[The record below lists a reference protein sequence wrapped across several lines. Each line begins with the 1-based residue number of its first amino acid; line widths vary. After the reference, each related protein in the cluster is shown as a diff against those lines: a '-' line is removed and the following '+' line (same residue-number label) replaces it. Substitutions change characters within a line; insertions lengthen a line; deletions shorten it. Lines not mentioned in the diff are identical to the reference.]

1 MRVRLLDFKIN
12 QLNQN
17 IMNFTVSSSLL
28 SSRLQTISRVINS
41 KNTIPVLDCILF
53 ELEGNKLTLTA
64 SDPDNTLNT
73 SIEVVDCSENF
84 SFAISSKILIDSLK
98 EISEQPIRFEVKK
111 DTLETTIYYQN
122 GKYSLVGQNSD
133 EYPGAAVLGEGAVAI
148 SVPTKVLSSGI
159 SCSLFATADDEVRPV
174 MCGVYFDFTPD
185 SITLVAS
192 DGHKLVRCRDYSVTG
207 AEKSAFILP
216 KKPATLLKNL
226 LGKEEQEDVAIEF
239 DGRFAIFDMGD
250 YKLVSRLF
258 DGRYPNY
265 NSVIPQNNPHKLT
278 VDRAALIST
287 LRRVA
292 IFSSQVSLIKLHL
305 EENKVVI
312 SAQDTDFSTSAE
324 ESIACSYEG
333 ATMNIGFRASFL
345 IDILNN
351 TPGQDVVIELADP
364 SRAGVVVPAEQV
376 DKQELLM
383 LLMPMMLTE

>member
-1 MRVRLLDFKIN
+1 MI
-12 QLNQN
+12 
-17 IMNFTVSSSLL
+17 FTVSSSLL

-41 KNTIPVLDCILF
+41 KNTIPALDCILF

-73 SIEVVDCSENF
+73 SLEVVDCSEDF
-84 SFAISSKILIDSLK
+84 SFAVSSKILIDALK
-98 EISEQPIRFEVKK
+98 EISEQPLRFEVKRE
-111 DTLETTIYYQN
+111 TLEITIYYQN
-122 GKYSLVGQNSD
+122 GKYALVGQNAE
-133 EYPGAAVLGEGAVAI
+133 EYPSAAVLGEGSVAI

-159 SCSLFATADDEVRPV
+159 SCSLFAAADDEVRPV
-174 MCGVYFDFTPD
+174 MCGVYFDFTPE

-226 LGKEEQEDVAIEF
+226 LGKEAQEDVAVEF
-239 DGRFAIFDMGD
+239 DGRFAIFDMGE
-250 YKLVSRLF
+250 YKLICRLF

-292 IFSSQVSLIKLHL
+292 IFSSQVSLIKLHI
-305 EENKVVI
+305 EDNKVVI

-333 ATMNIGFRASFL
+333 ASMNIGFRASFL

-351 TPGQDVVIELADP
+351 TPGQDVIIELADP

-383 LLMPMMLTE
+383 LLMPMMLTD

>member
-1 MRVRLLDFKIN
+1 
-12 QLNQN
+12 
-17 IMNFTVSSSLL
+17 MNFTVSSSLL

-41 KNTIPVLDCILF
+41 KNTIPVLDCVLF

-73 SIEVVDCSENF
+73 SIDVVDCSEDF
-84 SFAISSKILIDSLK
+84 SFAISAKILIDSLK
-98 EISEQPIRFEVKK
+98 EISEQPIRFDVKK
-111 DTLETTIYYQN
+111 DTLETTIFYQN
-122 GKYSLVGQNSD
+122 GKYSLVGQNAD

-174 MCGVYFDFTPD
+174 MCGVYFDFTPE
-185 SITLVAS
+185 SITIVAS

-226 LGKEEQEDVAIEF
+226 LGKDEQEDVAVEF
-239 DGRFAIFDMGD
+239 DGRFATFDMGD

-333 ATMNIGFRASFL
+333 TSMNIGFRASFL

-364 SRAGVVVPAEQV
+364 SRAGVIVPAEQV

>member
-1 MRVRLLDFKIN
+1 
-12 QLNQN
+12 
-17 IMNFTVSSSLL
+17 MNFTVSSSLL

-73 SIEVVDCSENF
+73 SIEVVDCSEDF
-84 SFAISSKILIDSLK
+84 SFAISAKILIDSLK
-98 EISEQPIRFEVKK
+98 EISEQPIRFDVKK
-111 DTLETTIYYQN
+111 DTLETTIFYQN
-122 GKYSLVGQNSD
+122 GKYSLVGQNAD

-148 SVPTKVLSSGI
+148 TVPTKVLSNGI

-174 MCGVYFDFTPD
+174 MCGVYFDFTPE

-226 LGKEEQEDVAIEF
+226 LGKEEQEDVAVEF
-239 DGRFAIFDMGD
+239 DGRFATFDMGD

-333 ATMNIGFRASFL
+333 ASMNIGFRASFL

-364 SRAGVVVPAEQV
+364 SRAGVIVPAEQV

>member
-1 MRVRLLDFKIN
+1 
-12 QLNQN
+12 
-17 IMNFTVSSSLL
+17 MNFTVSSSLL

-41 KNTIPVLDCILF
+41 NNTIPVLDCILF
-53 ELEGNKLTLTA
+53 ELNGNKLTLTA

-73 SIEVVDCSENF
+73 SIEVVDCSEDF
-84 SFAISSKILIDSLK
+84 SFAISAKILIDSLK

-111 DTLETTIYYQN
+111 DTLETTIFYQN
-122 GKYSLVGQNSD
+122 GKYSLVGQNAD
-133 EYPGAAVLGEGAVAI
+133 EYPGAAVLGEGSVAI
-148 SVPTKVLSSGI
+148 SVPAKVLSAGI
-159 SCSLFATADDEVRPV
+159 SCSLFATADDKVLRPV
-174 MCGVYFDFTPD
+174 MCGIYFDFTPEN
-185 SITLVAS
+185 ITMVAS

-226 LGKEEQEDVAIEF
+226 LAKDEQSDVAVEF
-239 DGRFAIFDMGD
+239 DGRFAIFDMGE

-278 VDRAALIST
+278 VDRSALIST

-292 IFSSQVSLIKLHL
+292 IFSSQVSLIKLHI

-324 ESIACSYEG
+324 ESIACSYNG
-333 ATMNIGFRASFL
+333 APMNIGFRASFL

-364 SRAGVVVPAEQV
+364 SRAGVIVPAEQV

>member
-1 MRVRLLDFKIN
+1 
-12 QLNQN
+12 
-17 IMNFTVSSSLL
+17 MNFTVSSSLL

-41 KNTIPVLDCILF
+41 KNTIPALDCILF

-73 SIEVVDCSENF
+73 SIEVVDCSEDF
-84 SFAISSKILIDSLK
+84 SFALSSKILIDSLK
-98 EISEQPIRFEVKK
+98 EISEQPLRFEVNK
-111 DTLETTIYYQN
+111 DTLEITIYYLN
-122 GKYSLVGQNSD
+122 GKYGLVGQNAD
-133 EYPGAAVLGEGAVAI
+133 EYPSAAVLGESAVAI
-148 SVPTKVLSSGI
+148 MVPSKVLANGI
-159 SCSLFATADDEVRPV
+159 SRSLFASADDESLRPV
-174 MCGVYFDFTPD
+174 MCGVYFDFTPE
-185 SITLVAS
+185 SVTLVAS

-226 LGKEEQEDVAIEF
+226 LGKEEADVMVEF
-239 DGRFAIFDMGD
+239 DGRFAIFDMGE
-250 YKLVSRLF
+250 YKLVCRLF

-287 LRRVA
+287 LRRVSL
-292 IFSSQVSLIKLHL
+292 FSSQASLIKLHI
-305 EENKVVI
+305 EDNKVVI

-324 ESIACSYEG
+324 ESIACGYEG
-333 ATMNIGFRASFL
+333 APMNIGFRASFL

-351 TPGQDVVIELADP
+351 TPGQDVIVELADP
-364 SRAGVVVPAEQV
+364 SRAGVIVPAEQV
-376 DKQELLM
+376 EKQELLM

>member
-1 MRVRLLDFKIN
+1 
-12 QLNQN
+12 
-17 IMNFTVSSSLL
+17 MNFTVSSSLL

-73 SIEVVDCSENF
+73 SIEVVDCSEDF
-84 SFAISSKILIDSLK
+84 SFAISAKILIDSLK

-111 DTLETTIYYQN
+111 ETLETTIFYQN
-122 GKYSLVGQNSD
+122 GKYSLVGQNAD
-133 EYPGAAVLGEGAVAI
+133 EYPGAAVLGESAVAI

-159 SCSLFATADDEVRPV
+159 SCSMFATADDEVRPV
-174 MCGVYFDFTPD
+174 MCGVYFDFTPE

-226 LGKEEQEDVAIEF
+226 LGKEEQEDVAVEF
-239 DGRFAIFDMGD
+239 DGRFAIFDMGE

-333 ATMNIGFRASFL
+333 ASMNIGFRASFL

-364 SRAGVVVPAEQV
+364 SRAGVIVPAEQV

>member
-1 MRVRLLDFKIN
+1 
-12 QLNQN
+12 
-17 IMNFTVSSSLL
+17 MNFTVSSSLL

-73 SIEVVDCSENF
+73 SVEVVDCSEDF
-84 SFAISSKILIDSLK
+84 SFAISAKILIDSLK

-111 DTLETTIYYQN
+111 DTLEITIFYQN
-122 GKYSLVGQNSD
+122 GKYSLVGQNAD

-174 MCGVYFDFTPD
+174 MCGVYFDFTPE

-226 LGKEEQEDVAIEF
+226 LGKEEQEDVAVEF
-239 DGRFAIFDMGD
+239 DGRFATFDMGD

-278 VDRAALIST
+278 VDRTALIST

-292 IFSSQVSLIKLHL
+292 IFSSQVSLIKLHI

-333 ATMNIGFRASFL
+333 ASMNIGFSASFL

-351 TPGQDVVIELADP
+351 TPGQEVVIELADP
-364 SRAGVVVPAEQV
+364 SRAGVIVPAEQV

>member
-1 MRVRLLDFKIN
+1 
-12 QLNQN
+12 
-17 IMNFTVSSSLL
+17 MNFTVSSSLL

-41 KNTIPVLDCILF
+41 KNTIPVLDCVLF

-73 SIEVVDCSENF
+73 SIEGVDCSEDF
-84 SFAISSKILIDSLK
+84 SFAISAKILIDSLK
-98 EISEQPIRFEVKK
+98 EIAEQPIRFDVKK
-111 DTLETTIYYQN
+111 ETLETTIFYQN
-122 GKYSLVGQNSD
+122 GKYSLVGQNAD

-174 MCGVYFDFTPD
+174 MCGVYFDFTPE
-185 SITLVAS
+185 SITMVAS

-226 LGKEEQEDVAIEF
+226 LGKEEQEDVYVEF
-239 DGRFAIFDMGD
+239 DGRFAMFDMGD

-278 VDRAALIST
+278 VDRAAMIST

-324 ESIACSYEG
+324 ESIACSYNG
-333 ATMNIGFRASFL
+333 ASMNIGFRASFL

-364 SRAGVVVPAEQV
+364 SRAGVIVPAEQV
-376 DKQELLM
+376 GKQELLM

>member
-1 MRVRLLDFKIN
+1 
-12 QLNQN
+12 
-17 IMNFTVSSSLL
+17 MNFTVSSSLL

-73 SIEVVDCSENF
+73 SIEVVDCSEDF
-84 SFAISSKILIDSLK
+84 SFAISAKILIDSLK

-111 DTLETTIYYQN
+111 ETLETTIFYQN
-122 GKYSLVGQNSD
+122 GKYSLVGQNAD

-148 SVPTKVLSSGI
+148 TVPTKVLSSGI

-174 MCGVYFDFTPD
+174 MCGIYFDFTPE

-192 DGHKLVRCRDYSVTG
+192 YGHKLVRCRDYSVTG

-226 LGKEEQEDVAIEF
+226 LGKEEQESVAVEF

-278 VDRAALIST
+278 VDRSALIST

-305 EENKVVI
+305 EDNKVVI

-324 ESIACSYEG
+324 ESIACSYNG
-333 ATMNIGFRASFL
+333 ASMNIGFRASFL

-364 SRAGVVVPAEQV
+364 SRAGVIVPAEQV

>member
-1 MRVRLLDFKIN
+1 
-12 QLNQN
+12 
-17 IMNFTVSSSLL
+17 MNFTVSSSLL

-41 KNTIPVLDCILF
+41 KNTISVLDCILF
-53 ELEGNKLTLTA
+53 ELKGNTLTLTA

-73 SIEVVDCSENF
+73 TVEVVDCSEDF

-98 EISEQPIRFEVKK
+98 EISEQPLRFEIKK
-111 DTLETTIYYQN
+111 ETYEMTIFYQN
-122 GKYSLVGQNSD
+122 GKYSMVGQNAD
-133 EYPGAAVLGEGAVAI
+133 EYPSAAVLGESAVAI
-148 SVPTKVLSSGI
+148 NIPTKVLSNGI
-159 SCSLFATADDEVRPV
+159 ACSLFATADDEVRPV
-174 MCGVYFDFTPD
+174 MCGVYFDFTPENFT
-185 SITLVAS
+185 IVAS
-192 DGHKLVRCRDYSVTG
+192 DGHKLVRCRDYSVVG

-226 LGKEEQEDVAIEF
+226 LGKEAQEEVAVEF
-239 DGRFAIFDMGD
+239 DGRFATFDLGE

-258 DGRYPNY
+258 EGRYPNY

-278 VDRAALIST
+278 VDRVALIST

-292 IFSSQVSLIKLHL
+292 IFSSQASLIKLHL
-305 EENKVVI
+305 EDNKVVI

-333 ATMNIGFRASFL
+333 ASMNIGFRASFL

-351 TPGQDVVIELADP
+351 TPGQDVSIELADP

-383 LLMPMMLTE
+383 LLMPMMLTD

>member
-1 MRVRLLDFKIN
+1 
-12 QLNQN
+12 
-17 IMNFTVSSSLL
+17 MNFTVSSSLL

-41 KNTIPVLDCILF
+41 KNTIPALDCILF

-73 SIEVVDCSENF
+73 QVEVVDCSEDF

-98 EISEQPIRFEVKK
+98 EISEQPLRFEVNK
-111 DTLETTIYYQN
+111 DTLEITIYYLN
-122 GKYSLVGQNSD
+122 GKYGLVGQNAE
-133 EYPGAAVLGEGAVAI
+133 EYPSAAVLGEGAVSI
-148 SVPTKVLSSGI
+148 TVPSKVLANGI
-159 SCSLFATADDEVRPV
+159 SRSLFAAADDEVRPV
-174 MCGVYFDFTPD
+174 MCGVYFDFTPE
-185 SITLVAS
+185 SVTLVAS
-192 DGHKLVRCRDYSVTG
+192 DGHKLVRCRDYSVQG

-226 LGKEEQEDVAIEF
+226 FGKEEQEDVKVEF
-239 DGRFAIFDMGD
+239 DGRFSIFDMGE
-250 YKLVSRLF
+250 YKLVCRLF

-287 LRRVA
+287 LRRVSL
-292 IFSSQVSLIKLHL
+292 FSSQASLIKLHI
-305 EENKVVI
+305 EDNKVVI

-324 ESIACSYEG
+324 ENIACSYEG
-333 ATMNIGFRASFL
+333 APMNIGFRASFL

-351 TPGQDVVIELADP
+351 TPGQDVIIELADP
-364 SRAGVVVPAEQV
+364 SRAGVIVPAEQV

>member
-1 MRVRLLDFKIN
+1 
-12 QLNQN
+12 
-17 IMNFTVSSSLL
+17 MNFTVSSSLL

-41 KNTIPVLDCILF
+41 KNTIPVLDCVLF

-73 SIEVVDCSENF
+73 SIEVVDCSEDF
-84 SFAISSKILIDSLK
+84 SFAISAKILIDSLK
-98 EISEQPIRFEVKK
+98 EIAEQPIRFDVKK
-111 DTLETTIYYQN
+111 ETLETTIFYQN
-122 GKYSLVGQNSD
+122 GKYSLVGQNAD

-174 MCGVYFDFTPD
+174 MCGVYFDFTPE
-185 SITLVAS
+185 SITMVAS

-226 LGKEEQEDVAIEF
+226 LGKEEQEDVYVEF
-239 DGRFAIFDMGD
+239 DGRFAMFDMGD

-278 VDRAALIST
+278 VDRAAMIST

-324 ESIACSYEG
+324 ESIACSYNG
-333 ATMNIGFRASFL
+333 ASMNIGFRASFL

-364 SRAGVVVPAEQV
+364 SRAGVIVPAEQV

>member
-1 MRVRLLDFKIN
+1 
-12 QLNQN
+12 
-17 IMNFTVSSSLL
+17 MNFVVSSSSLT
-28 SSRLQTISRVINS
+28 SHLQAISRVINS
-41 KNTIPVLDCILF
+41 KNTIPVLDCFLF
-53 ELEGNKLTLTA
+53 ELEGNVLKLTA
-64 SDPDNTLNT
+64 SDNDNTLNT
-73 SIEVVDCSENF
+73 SFEVVESSEDIR
-84 SFAISSKILIDSLK
+84 FAVSSKILLDSLK
-98 EISEQPIRFEVKK
+98 EISEQPLRFEVNKE
-111 DTLETTIYYQN
+111 TLEITIYYQN
-122 GKYSLVGQNSD
+122 GKYSMVGMNAD
-133 EYPGAAVLGEGAVAI
+133 EYPSAPVMGENAVKI
-148 SVPTKVLSSGI
+148 SIASEVLSNGI
-159 SCSLFATADDEVRPV
+159 SCSLFAAADDEIRPV
-174 MCGVYFDFTPD
+174 MCGIYFDFTPE
-185 SITLVAS
+185 SITMVAS
-192 DGHKLVRCRDYSVTG
+192 DGHKLVRCRDFSVTG

-226 LGKEEQEDVAIEF
+226 LGKDEQEDVAVEF
-239 DGRFAIFDMGD
+239 DGRFATFDMGD

-292 IFSSQVSLIKLHL
+292 IFSSQVSLIKLHI

-333 ATMNIGFRASFL
+333 ASMNIGFRASFL

-351 TPGQDVVIELADP
+351 TPGQEVVIELADP
-364 SRAGVVVPAEQV
+364 SRAGVIVPAEQV

>member
-1 MRVRLLDFKIN
+1 
-12 QLNQN
+12 
-17 IMNFTVSSSLL
+17 MNFTVSSSLL
-28 SSRLQTISRVINS
+28 ASRLQTISRVINS
-41 KNTIPVLDCILF
+41 KNTIPVLDCVLF

-73 SIEVVDCSENF
+73 SFEVVDCSEDF

-98 EISEQPIRFEVKK
+98 EISEQPIRFDVKK
-111 DTLETTIYYQN
+111 ETLEITIYYQN
-122 GKYSLVGQNSD
+122 GKYSLVGQNAD
-133 EYPGAAVLGEGAVAI
+133 EYPSAAVLGESAVAI
-148 SVPTKVLSSGI
+148 NVPTKVLSSGI
-159 SCSLFATADDEVRPV
+159 SCSLFAAADDEVRPV
-174 MCGVYFDFTPD
+174 MCGVYFDFAPD

-226 LGKEEQEDVAIEF
+226 LGKDEQEDVAVEF
-239 DGRFAIFDMGD
+239 DGRFAIFDMGE
-250 YKLVSRLF
+250 YKLVCRLF

-278 VDRAALIST
+278 VDRVSLIST

-305 EENKVVI
+305 EDNKVVI

-324 ESIACSYEG
+324 ESIACSYDG
-333 ATMNIGFRASFL
+333 ASMNIGFRASFL

-364 SRAGVVVPAEQV
+364 SRAGVIVPAEQV

-383 LLMPMMLTE
+383 LLMPMMLTD

>member
-1 MRVRLLDFKIN
+1 
-12 QLNQN
+12 
-17 IMNFTVSSSLL
+17 MNFTVSSSLL

-41 KNTIPVLDCILF
+41 KNTIPVLDCVLF

-73 SIEVVDCSENF
+73 SLEVVDCSEDF

-98 EISEQPIRFEVKK
+98 EISEQPVRFDVKK
-111 DTLETTIYYQN
+111 ETLEITIYYQN
-122 GKYSLVGQNSD
+122 GKYSLVGQNAD
-133 EYPGAAVLGEGAVAI
+133 EYPSAAVLGESAVAI
-148 SVPTKVLSSGI
+148 NVPTKVLSNGI
-159 SCSLFATADDEVRPV
+159 SCSLFAAAADDKLRPI
-174 MCGVYFDFTPD
+174 MCGVYFDFTPE

-192 DGHKLVRCRDYSVTG
+192 DGHKLARCRDYSVTG

-226 LGKEEQEDVAIEF
+226 LGEDEQDVAIEF
-239 DGRFAIFDMGD
+239 DGRFAIFDMGE
-250 YKLVSRLF
+250 YKLVCRLF

-278 VDRAALIST
+278 VYRAALIST

-292 IFSSQVSLIKLHL
+292 IFSSQVSLVKLHL
-305 EENKVVI
+305 EDNKVVI

-324 ESIACSYEG
+324 ESIACSYDG
-333 ATMNIGFRASFL
+333 ASMNIGFRASFL

-364 SRAGVVVPAEQV
+364 SRAGVIVPAEQV
-376 DKQELLM
+376 GKQELLM
-383 LLMPMMLTE
+383 LLMPMMLTD

>member
-1 MRVRLLDFKIN
+1 
-12 QLNQN
+12 
-17 IMNFTVSSSLL
+17 MNFTVSSSML

-53 ELEGNKLTLTA
+53 ELEGNRLTLTA
-64 SDPDNTLNT
+64 SDPENTLNT
-73 SIEVVDCSENF
+73 SIEVVDCSEDF

-98 EISEQPIRFEVKK
+98 EISEQPLRFEVKK
-111 DTLETTIYYQN
+111 DTLEITIYYQN
-122 GKYSLVGQNSD
+122 GKYSLVGQNAD

-148 SVPTKVLSSGI
+148 NVPTKVLSSGI

-174 MCGVYFDFTPD
+174 MCGVYFDFTPE
-185 SITLVAS
+185 SITIVAS

-226 LGKEEQEDVAIEF
+226 LGKEEQESVSVEF

-250 YKLVSRLF
+250 YRLVCRLF

-278 VDRAALIST
+278 VDRASLIST

-292 IFSSQVSLIKLHL
+292 IFSSQVSLIKLHI
-305 EENKVVI
+305 EDNKVVI

-333 ATMNIGFRASFL
+333 ASMNIGFRASFL
-345 IDILNN
+345 RDILNN
-351 TPGQDVVIELADP
+351 TPGQDVIIELADP
-364 SRAGVVVPAEQV
+364 SRAGVIVPAEQV

>member
-1 MRVRLLDFKIN
+1 
-12 QLNQN
+12 
-17 IMNFTVSSSLL
+17 MNFTVSSSLL

-41 KNTIPVLDCILF
+41 KNTIPALDCILF

-73 SIEVVDCSENF
+73 QVEVVDCSEDF

-98 EISEQPIRFEVKK
+98 EISEQPLRFEVNK
-111 DTLETTIYYQN
+111 DTLEITIYYLN
-122 GKYSLVGQNSD
+122 GKYGLVGQNAE
-133 EYPGAAVLGEGAVAI
+133 EYPSAAVLGEGAVSI
-148 SVPTKVLSSGI
+148 TVPSKVLANGI
-159 SCSLFATADDEVRPV
+159 SRSLFAAADDEVRPV
-174 MCGVYFDFTPD
+174 MCGVYFDFTPE
-185 SITLVAS
+185 SVTLVAS
-192 DGHKLVRCRDYSVTG
+192 DGHKLVRCRDYSVQG

-226 LGKEEQEDVAIEF
+226 FGKEEQEDVRVEF
-239 DGRFAIFDMGD
+239 DGRFSIFDMGE
-250 YKLVSRLF
+250 YKLVCRLF

-287 LRRVA
+287 LRRVSL
-292 IFSSQVSLIKLHL
+292 FSSQASLIKLHI
-305 EENKVVI
+305 EDNKVVI

-324 ESIACSYEG
+324 ENIACSYEG
-333 ATMNIGFRASFL
+333 APMNIGFRASFL

-351 TPGQDVVIELADP
+351 TPGQDVIIELADP
-364 SRAGVVVPAEQV
+364 SRAGVIVPAEQA

>member
-1 MRVRLLDFKIN
+1 
-12 QLNQN
+12 
-17 IMNFTVSSSLL
+17 MNFTVSSSLL

-41 KNTIPVLDCILF
+41 KNTIPALDCILF

-73 SIEVVDCSENF
+73 SIEVVDCSEDF
-84 SFAISSKILIDSLK
+84 SFALSSKILIDSLK
-98 EISEQPIRFEVKK
+98 EISEQPLRFEVNKE
-111 DTLETTIYYQN
+111 TLEITIYYLN
-122 GKYSLVGQNSD
+122 GKYGLVGQNAD
-133 EYPGAAVLGEGAVAI
+133 EYPSAAVLGESAVAI
-148 SVPTKVLSSGI
+148 MVPSKVLANGI
-159 SCSLFATADDEVRPV
+159 SRSLFASADDESLRPV
-174 MCGVYFDFTPD
+174 MCGVYFDFAPE
-185 SITLVAS
+185 SVTLVAS

-226 LGKEEQEDVAIEF
+226 LGKEETDIMVEF
-239 DGRFAIFDMGD
+239 DGRFAIFDMGE
-250 YKLVSRLF
+250 YKLICRLF

-287 LRRVA
+287 LRRVSL
-292 IFSSQVSLIKLHL
+292 FSSQASLIKLHI
-305 EENKVVI
+305 EDNKVVI

-333 ATMNIGFRASFL
+333 APMNIGFRASFL

-351 TPGQDVVIELADP
+351 TPGQDVIVELADP
-364 SRAGVVVPAEQV
+364 SRAGVIVPAEQV
-376 DKQELLM
+376 EKQELLM

>member
-1 MRVRLLDFKIN
+1 
-12 QLNQN
+12 
-17 IMNFTVSSSLL
+17 MNFTVSSSLL

-41 KNTIPVLDCILF
+41 KNTIPVLDCVLF

-73 SIEVVDCSENF
+73 SIEVVDCSEDF
-84 SFAISSKILIDSLK
+84 SFAISAKILIDSLK
-98 EISEQPIRFEVKK
+98 EIAEQPIRFDVKK
-111 DTLETTIYYQN
+111 ETLETTIFYQN
-122 GKYSLVGQNSD
+122 GKYSLVGQNAD

-174 MCGVYFDFTPD
+174 MCGVYFDFTPE
-185 SITLVAS
+185 SITMVAS

-226 LGKEEQEDVAIEF
+226 LGKEEQEDVYVEF
-239 DGRFAIFDMGD
+239 DGRFAMFDMGD

-278 VDRAALIST
+278 VDRAAMIST

-324 ESIACSYEG
+324 ESIACSYNG
-333 ATMNIGFRASFL
+333 ASMNIGFRASFL

-364 SRAGVVVPAEQV
+364 SRAGVIVPAEQV
-376 DKQELLM
+376 GKQELLM

>member
-1 MRVRLLDFKIN
+1 
-12 QLNQN
+12 
-17 IMNFTVSSSLL
+17 MNFTVSSSLL
-28 SSRLQTISRVINS
+28 ASRLQTISRVINS
-41 KNTIPVLDCILF
+41 KNTIPVLDCVLF

-73 SIEVVDCSENF
+73 SFEVVDCSEDF
-84 SFAISSKILIDSLK
+84 SFAISSKILIESLK
-98 EISEQPIRFEVKK
+98 EISEQPIRFDVKK
-111 DTLETTIYYQN
+111 ETLEITIYYQN
-122 GKYSLVGQNSD
+122 GKYSLVGQNAD
-133 EYPGAAVLGEGAVAI
+133 EYPSAAVLGESAVAI
-148 SVPTKVLSSGI
+148 NVPTKVLSSGI
-159 SCSLFATADDEVRPV
+159 SCSLFAAADDEVRPV
-174 MCGVYFDFTPD
+174 MCGVYFDFAPD

-226 LGKEEQEDVAIEF
+226 LGKDEQEDVAVEF
-239 DGRFAIFDMGD
+239 DGRFAIFDMGE
-250 YKLVSRLF
+250 YKLVCRLF

-278 VDRAALIST
+278 VDRVALIST

-305 EENKVVI
+305 EDNKVVI

-324 ESIACSYEG
+324 ESIACSYDG

-364 SRAGVVVPAEQV
+364 SRAGVIVPAEQV

-383 LLMPMMLTE
+383 LLMPMMLTD

>member
-1 MRVRLLDFKIN
+1 
-12 QLNQN
+12 
-17 IMNFTVSSSLL
+17 MNFTVSSSLL

-73 SIEVVDCSENF
+73 SIEVVDCSEDF
-84 SFAISSKILIDSLK
+84 SFAISAKILIDSLK
-98 EISEQPIRFEVKK
+98 EVSEQPLRFEVKK

-122 GKYSLVGQNSD
+122 GKYALVGQKAD
-133 EYPGAAVLGEGAVAI
+133 EYPGAAVLGEGAVSI

-174 MCGVYFDFTPD
+174 MCGVYFDFTSE

-216 KKPATLLKNL
+216 KKPATLLRNL
-226 LGKEEQEDVAIEF
+226 LGKEELEEVAVEF
-239 DGRFAIFDMGD
+239 DGRFATFEMSDF
-250 YKLVSRLF
+250 KLVCRLF

-265 NSVIPQNNPHKLT
+265 NSVIPQNNPHKLI

-292 IFSSQVSLIKLHL
+292 IFSSKASLIKLHL
-305 EENKVVI
+305 EENKVVV

-324 ESIACSYEG
+324 ESMACSYEG
-333 ATMNIGFRASFL
+333 AAMNIGFRASLL

-351 TPGQDVVIELADP
+351 IPGQDVVIELADP
-364 SRAGVVVPAEQV
+364 SRAGVIVPAEQV

>member
-1 MRVRLLDFKIN
+1 
-12 QLNQN
+12 
-17 IMNFTVSSSLL
+17 MNFTVSSSLL
-28 SSRLQTISRVINS
+28 ASRLQTISRVINS

-53 ELEGNKLTLTA
+53 ELEGNRLTLTA
-64 SDPDNTLNT
+64 SDPENTLNT
-73 SIEVVDCSENF
+73 SIEVVDCSEDF

-98 EISEQPIRFEVKK
+98 EISEQPLRFEVKK
-111 DTLETTIYYQN
+111 DTLEITIYYQN
-122 GKYSLVGQNSD
+122 GKYSLVGQNAD

-148 SVPTKVLSSGI
+148 NVPTKVLSSGI

-174 MCGVYFDFTPD
+174 MCGVYFDFTPE

-192 DGHKLVRCRDYSVTG
+192 DGHKLVRCRDYTVTG

-226 LGKEEQEDVAIEF
+226 LGKEEQESVSIEF

-250 YKLVSRLF
+250 YKLVCRLF

-278 VDRAALIST
+278 VDRASLIST

-292 IFSSQVSLIKLHL
+292 IFSSQVSLIKLHI
-305 EENKVVI
+305 EDNKVVI

-333 ATMNIGFRASFL
+333 ASMNIGFRASFL

-351 TPGQDVVIELADP
+351 TPGQDVIIELADP
-364 SRAGVVVPAEQV
+364 SRAGVIVPAEQV

>member
-1 MRVRLLDFKIN
+1 
-12 QLNQN
+12 
-17 IMNFTVSSSLL
+17 MNFTVSSSLL

-73 SIEVVDCSENF
+73 SIDVVDCSEDF
-84 SFAISSKILIDSLK
+84 SFAISAKILIDSLK

-111 DTLETTIYYQN
+111 DTLETTIFYQN
-122 GKYSLVGQNSD
+122 GKYSLVGQNAD

-174 MCGVYFDFTPD
+174 MCGVYFDFTPE

-192 DGHKLVRCRDYSVTG
+192 DGHKLVRCRDYSVVG

-226 LGKEEQEDVAIEF
+226 LGKEEQEAVAVEF

-324 ESIACSYEG
+324 ESIACSYNG
-333 ATMNIGFRASFL
+333 ASMNIGFRASFL

-364 SRAGVVVPAEQV
+364 SRAGVIVPAEQV

>member
-1 MRVRLLDFKIN
+1 
-12 QLNQN
+12 
-17 IMNFTVSSSLL
+17 MNFTVSSSLL

-41 KNTIPVLDCILF
+41 KNTIPALDCILF

-73 SIEVVDCSENF
+73 QVEVVDCSEDF

-98 EISEQPIRFEVKK
+98 EISEQPLRFEVNK
-111 DTLETTIYYQN
+111 DTLEITIYYLN
-122 GKYSLVGQNSD
+122 GKYGLVGQNAE
-133 EYPGAAVLGEGAVAI
+133 EYPSAAVLGEGAVSI
-148 SVPTKVLSSGI
+148 TVPSKVLANGI
-159 SCSLFATADDEVRPV
+159 SRSLFAAADDEVRPV
-174 MCGVYFDFTPD
+174 MCGVYFDFTPE
-185 SITLVAS
+185 SVTLVAS
-192 DGHKLVRCRDYSVTG
+192 DGHKLVRCRDYSVQG

-226 LGKEEQEDVAIEF
+226 FGKEEQEDVRVEF
-239 DGRFAIFDMGD
+239 DGRFSIFDMGE
-250 YKLVSRLF
+250 YKLVCRLF

-287 LRRVA
+287 LRRVSL
-292 IFSSQVSLIKLHL
+292 FSSQASLIKLHI
-305 EENKVVI
+305 EDNKVVI

-324 ESIACSYEG
+324 ENIACSYEG
-333 ATMNIGFRASFL
+333 APMNIGFRASFL

-351 TPGQDVVIELADP
+351 TPGQDVIIELADP
-364 SRAGVVVPAEQV
+364 SRAGVIVPAEQV